1 MTPHNL
7 TDRSCWIRY
16 PIQNGTQ
23 SLRMLLEDALAA
35 VRVDIRALRYI
46 NTTQRELGEGF
57 TRHVARQVR
66 IADCP

>member
-1 MTPHNL
+1 M
-7 TDRSCWIRY
+7 
-16 PIQNGTQ
+16 
-23 SLRMLLEDALAA
+23 EDALAA

-46 NTTQRELGEGF
+46 NTTPRELGEGF